1 MQEWHPED
9 CSIAD
14 HRMFIYSQIV
24 ESLSIGAPNRYQFAV
39 IFRRVL
45 QAWILLGL
53 FFAVQSYWNLTCQ
66 FPNIVHC
73 KSCLHLL
80 HLPLMSQ
87 LHVCRWLF
95 QFTKQELGTTWIGR
109 QSITRP
115 TQKKV
120 WNDHAFFTV
129 WGNNVYEKR
138 MKEDTFSHQDDN
150 HLNVSKS
157 IICYVMGQLKALLCP
172 WQSRVWNTESL

>member
-24 ESLSIGAPNRYQFAV
+24 ESLSRYQFAV

-120 WNDHAFFTV
+120 WNNHAFFTV

-138 MKEDTFSHQDDN
+138 MKEDTFSHHDDN